1 MKNRAVVSYILAA
14 MTGICF
20 INGLVFLTD
29 ERGE

>member
-14 MTGICF
+14 IAGVCF
-20 INGLVFLTD
+20 INGLVLLTD